1 MQITGYTNQG
11 KAYYTDPRSG
21 VTNYLGSQ
29 YDRPAA
35 GATPA
40 QLPTPTSGGLLTSPG
55 ASSGQAPVA
64 AAPVAAKAP
73 VIPTSNAALVGGRV
87 PVTQDQWGA
96 MQSTGTGNTFAGN
109 LFRTVQQNNG
119 LDPKIYD
126 AIHNDIGTFEVGGGY
141 GTDQASVRAYS
152 DKINPY
158 YQVTAAP
165 AAERTGN
172 NIARGTIYDQFQ
184 KQAKDNGYTWQAET
198 GNYNAYDAA
207 GLLSSQGISSLDQL
221 GFGADGSLINK
232 ATGQP
237 LSTREKDQLGMSAK
251 GTGRVDYDIRKD
263 ANGNPLI
270 VPKWKSSTT
279 DLGVAGKLLPI
290 AASFIPGF
298 GPIAASALSAGMN
311 IAQGG
316 EAWDAIKAAG
326 MTYAGHELGSWAG
339 DKLSQYAA
347 DNGLSLPSLGGS
359 EPGKFGDY
367 GLNAD
372 GTKLG
377 TDFSTGG
384 LKFGDS
390 TGIGGSGAGLVPTSD
405 PWGGLGAGSV
415 ANSYLGKTNFDI
427 LKGTDPINNN
437 GDGLSTNT
445 GGANGN
451 GLSVKPGTGTNLFTP
466 TGSGGLLGTGST
478 GSPFSLGGVAQTVGN
493 AVSALTPSQLGQI
506 AAGAAGAIGGAT
518 GSTSGSGG
526 YKDDGYR
533 PTIDRTG
540 WSPTATATLGQDDG
554 IGLITLPRKG
564 QKNDGLWRYSG
575 LLG

>member
-466 TGSGGLLGTGST
+466 TGSGGRLGTGST